1 MLKIGDF
8 SRLTQV
14 PVKTI
19 RYYDEIGLLSPE
31 SVDRFTGYRYYT
43 ARQMGRLNRI
53 LFLKELGLSLEEIGR
68 LLDENLPAEALR
80 RMLDARQKSLEAEIE
95 QSRARLALVE
105 ARLAQIEQEGCLD
118 PHGVVFK
125 EMPPLRVLSCR
136 GRVPNQPAIQPFF
149 LKVAAGLQ
157 RAGINAVGPWLSLY
171 HQGEFRQ
178 HDLDLEA
185 AIPVSGAVSGP
196 VPLGGDAEMTI
207 RLLPARR
214 MACVMCRMESIKDVI
229 QAYQALLRG
238 IEENNSQILPAPC
251 REAYFDPPEPGKP
264 VYFEIQLPI
273 TTS

>member
-31 SVDRFTGYRYYT
+31 SVDHFTGYRYYT

-53 LFLKELGLSLEEIGR
+53 LFLKELDLSLEEISC
-68 LLDENLPAEALR
+68 LLDEDVPANKLR
-80 RMLDARQKSLEAEIE
+80 KMLDDHQRALEAEIE
-95 QSRARLALVE
+95 QSQARLGLIE
-105 ARLAQIEQEGCLD
+105 ARLAQIEKEGRLD

-125 EMPPLRVLSCR
+125 EIPPLRVLAFR
-136 GRVPNQPAIQPFF
+136 EQVPDQPAIRPFF

-157 RAGINAVGPWLSLY
+157 RARVSAIGPWLSLY
-171 HQGEFRQ
+171 HHGEFRQ

-185 AIPVSGAVSGP
+185 AIPVADSVSGP
-196 VPLGGDAEMTI
+196 IPLGDGKDLDI

-214 MACVMCRMESIKDVI
+214 MACVMCRMESLKDVMS
-229 QAYQALLRG
+229 AYQALLRG
-238 IEENNSQILPAPC
+238 IEENHGQILPAPC
-251 REAYFDPPEPGKP
+251 REAYFEPPEPGKP
-264 VYFEIQLPI
+264 VYFEIQLPV
-273 TTS
+273 SSN